1 MLKRKKQMNT
11 SENRIALKVE
21 GSMFEKQAGDR
32 VKKGE
37 ILGNFADSEVESPFD
52 GIIEGVSFDSDDHA
66 LILVMVK
73 TE

>member
-1 MLKRKKQMNT
+1 M
-11 SENRIALKVE
+11 SISANRIALKVDA
-21 GSMFEKQAGDR
+21 SMFEKRAGDR

-37 ILGNFADSEVESPFD
+37 ILGNFAGSEVESPLD

-66 LILVMVK
+66 LILVIVK

>member
-1 MLKRKKQMNT
+1 MNT
-11 SENRIALKVE
+11 SANRIALKVDA
-21 GSMFEKQAGDR
+21 SMFEKHAGDR

>member
-1 MLKRKKQMNT
+1 MNT
-11 SENRIALKVE
+11 SANRIALKVDA
-21 GSMFEKQAGDR
+21 SMFEKHAGDR

-37 ILGNFADSEVESPFD
+37 TLGIFADSKIESPFD

-73 TE
+73 TVR

>member
-1 MLKRKKQMNT
+1 MN
-11 SENRIALKVE
+11 SSANRIALKVE

-32 VKKGE
+32 IKKGE
-37 ILGNFADSEVESPFD
+37 LLGRFADSEVESPFD

-66 LILVMVK
+66 LILVMVE